1 MDALKMVVLD
11 ELTLGEKSGIEKLEE
26 FGTLTRYSTT
36 SLEDRMKNINDH
48 EVVITN
54 KVIIDKEIM
63 TECPNIKLICVAAT
77 GTNNIDLEFAR
88 QRNIEVKNV
97 TGYSTNSVAQSVF
110 SMLFHLL
117 HQTCYYD
124 NYVKRGHYAQ
134 SPIFTHLAREFWELK
149 DKTFGIIGL
158 GTIGKAVGKL
168 AESFGC
174 NVVYHSTSGKNTSN
188 IYQHLLLDELLTTSD
203 VISIHCPLNKNTKDL
218 LTLQKLKLIKP
229 GAFLIN
235 TGRGGIVNE
244 NDLAKFINEGIPG
257 GVALDVLE
265 REPIIPD
272 HKLLQVNYPERLL
285 ITPHIAW
292 TSKEAKEKLV
302 NGIYSNIKD
311 WLS

>member
-1 MDALKMVVLD
+1 MDALKMVILD
-11 ELTLGEKSGIEKLEE
+11 ELTLGEKPGIEKLEE

-36 SLEDRMKNINDH
+36 SKEERIKHIGDH
-48 EVVITN
+48 QVIITN
-54 KVIIDKEIM
+54 KVIIDKEII
-63 TECPNIKLICVAAT
+63 TQCNNIKLICVAAT
-77 GTNNIDLEFAR
+77 GTNNIDSEFAK
-88 QRNIEVKNV
+88 QKNIEVKNV

-149 DKTFGIIGL
+149 DKIFGIIGL

-188 IYQHLLLDELLTTSD
+188 AYQHLSLDELLTTSD
-203 VISIHCPLNKNTKDL
+203 VISIHCPLNENTKDL
-218 LTLQKLKLIKP
+218 LPLPKLKLIKP

-244 NDLAKFINEGIPG
+244 DDLALFINEGIPG

-265 REPIIPD
+265 HEPILPN
-272 HKLLQVNYPERLL
+272 HNLLKVNYPERLL

-302 NGIYSNIKD
+302 NGIYNNIKE